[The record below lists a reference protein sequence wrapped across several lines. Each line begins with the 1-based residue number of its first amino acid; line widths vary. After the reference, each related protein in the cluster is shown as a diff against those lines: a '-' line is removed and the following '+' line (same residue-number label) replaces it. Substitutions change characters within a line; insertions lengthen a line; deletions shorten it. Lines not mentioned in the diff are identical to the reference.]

1 MLFRR
6 LPSELGCGDASLPG
20 LTSFVGYPTTV
31 VAISVCIDITVG
43 VFVVII
49 SGVCSGMTCKGVVID
64 GLSKPVA
71 VSSIMTKGA
80 SVKDRATT
88 FGVRV
93 GSSSSN
99 PVAVDS

>member
-6 LPSELGCGDASLPG
+6 LPSEMGCGDASLPG
-20 LTSFVGYPTTV
+20 LTSLVGYPITV
-31 VAISVCIDITVG
+31 VAMSVCIDIIIG
-43 VFVVII
+43 VYVIMTL
-49 SGVCSGMTCKGVVID
+49 GVCSGLTRKGVVID

-80 SVKDRATT
+80 SVKDKATS
-88 FGVRV
+88 FGVGV